1 MNLPITDISEEP
13 YSDRIG
19 SDNTS
24 AVLNATVYPPDYKMQ
39 PYEEE
44 LSIREIKTMFPGS
57 TIVSASPMVV
67 EGIKEK
73 DLPKLK
79 RLTYAKRAVVGDR
92 EFYIDQYLLESDTAD
107 RDQKNTRYSTHGIH
121 RYKGKFNP
129 QISSHLLN
137 IIGADSGTRV
147 LETFCGSGTTVL
159 ECAHHG
165 IAATGVD
172 INPLAVLI
180 TNTKLQSLSIDTA
193 DARMAF
199 DRMMRSFEKPNT
211 DDSPRSDF
219 LRKWLPPET
228 FDAAEYIK
236 EYTEQ
241 LDSPVK
247 ELIRLTASNQFINYS
262 NQRPFAS
269 AMQVRKTPLPK
280 APYMKAV
287 EKEFDRTLKRID
299 YYQHLGMP
307 TETENRALCG
317 DITELS
323 EDIGTFD
330 CALGSPPYTTAIP
343 YIGRLRISLVW
354 LDLAEPDG
362 INRLESSLIG
372 SINEKGI
379 DFEHLS
385 TETDEMLE
393 RLPDTVSA
401 LISEIS
407 GALRPEDDI
416 RKQMIPHYI
425 SRYFDSMRRMFIS
438 VHKLVEG
445 EGKFKLVVGANE
457 VKIRRYIYIDAP
469 KLLSNVAA
477 ECGWDL
483 EGLPIL
489 QTFPKQGKGPN
500 AIDLERIIELKR
512 SG

>member
-1 MNLPITDISEEP
+1 MVRENIFKQPN
-13 YSDRIG
+13 SDRIG
-19 SDNTS
+19 SDHTS
-24 AVLNATVYPPDYKMQ
+24 AIFSATVYPPDYKMK
-39 PYEEE
+39 PYEEK

-57 TIVSASPMVV
+57 TIVSESPMVV

-79 RLTYAKRAVVGDR
+79 RLTYAKKAVVGDR
-92 EFYIDQYLLESDTAD
+92 EFYVDQYLLEGDTAD
-107 RDQKNTRYSTHGIH
+107 RDQMNTGYSTHGIH
-121 RYKGKFNP
+121 RYRGKCNP
-129 QISSHLLN
+129 QISNHLLN
-137 IIGADSGTRV
+137 ITGADSGTRV

-159 ECAHHG
+159 ECAHRG

-180 TNTKLQSLSIDTA
+180 ANTKLQSLSIDTA
-193 DARMAF
+193 DARVTF

-211 DDSPRSDF
+211 DDSPRTDF

-228 FDAAEYIK
+228 FDTAEYIK

-262 NQRPFAS
+262 NQKPFAS
-269 AMQVRKTPLPK
+269 GMRVRNTPLPNV
-280 APYMKAV
+280 PYIKAV
-287 EKEFDRTLKRID
+287 EKNFDRTLKRID

-307 TETENRALCG
+307 TKTENRAICG

-330 CALGSPPYTTAIP
+330 CALGSSPYTTAIP

-354 LDLAEPDG
+354 LDLAEPDV
-362 INRLESSLIG
+362 IYRMESSLIG
-372 SINEKGI
+372 SMNEKGI
-379 DFEHLS
+379 DFERLS

-393 RLPDTVSA
+393 HLPDTVSD

-407 GALRPEDDI
+407 GALRPKDVFS
-416 RKQMIPHYI
+416 KQIIPHYI

-445 EGKFKLVVGANE
+445 EGTFKLVVGANE
-457 VKIRRYIYIDAP
+457 VKIHKRIYIDAP
-469 KLLSNVAA
+469 KLLGDVAA

-500 AIDLERIIELKR
+500 AIDLEKIIELKR